1 MNLQACTVTKYCCL
15 WQELPEAPPELVAE
29 LSRRYIYLYQQITG
43 EDFVPASVTEDP
55 QQRMQ
60 KAVESALKQLNL

>member
-1 MNLQACTVTKYCCL
+1 MLCL
-15 WQELPEAPPELVAE
+15 LQELPEAPPELVAE

-43 EDFVPASVTEDP
+43 EPFNPVSTSEDP

-60 KAVESALKQLNL
+60 KAVETALLQLKL